1 MTLRVAILDDYQAV
15 ALQLADWASLGSDV
29 ALSVFNAPFANEAA
43 AAAAL
48 AEFDVL
54 CLMRERLALPASL
67 IRSLP
72 ALKLVVV
79 TGGRTRTIDLDA
91 AVARGITVCHTH
103 PGQSAAATPELA
115 WGLILA
121 LARSIPAEDHNLR
134 AGQWQRTLGE
144 TIAGKTLGLL
154 GLGKLGRAMVP
165 IARAFGLDV
174 IAWSPNLT
182 QDRADAVGVQ
192 AVSKEDLFGT
202 ADVVSLHL
210 VLSDTT
216 RGIVG
221 AREIGMMKPGAMLI
235 NTSRGPLVDEPA
247 LLAALLAGR
256 IRAGIDVFD
265 IEPLPADSPW
275 RHAPNTVL
283 TPHLGF
289 VTRAAYEAFYR
300 GAVEDIAAWR
310 AGQPVRV
317 LASPS

>member
-29 ALSVFNAPFANEAA
+29 QVTVFNAPFADEAA

-48 AEFDVL
+48 AEFDIL

-67 IRSLP
+67 IRRLP

-79 TGGRTRTIDLDA
+79 TGGRTRTIDLEA
-91 AVARGITVCHTH
+91 AVAQGITVCHTH

-134 AGQWQRTLGE
+134 AGQWQQTLGE

-182 QDRADAVGVQ
+182 QDRADAAGIR
-192 AVSKEDLFGT
+192 AVSKEDLFGR
-202 ADVVSLHL
+202 ADIVSLHL
-210 VLSDTT
+210 VLGDTT

-247 LLAALLAGR
+247 LLAALHAGR

-300 GAVEDIAAWR
+300 DAVEDIAAWR
-310 AGQPVRV
+310 AGRPVRV

>member
-15 ALQLADWASLGSDV
+15 ALQLADWASLGHDV
-29 ALSVFNAPFANEAA
+29 TVSVFNAPFADEAA
-43 AAAAL
+43 AATAL
-48 AEFDVL
+48 AEFDIL

-67 IRSLP
+67 IRRLP
-72 ALKLVVV
+72 MLKLVVV
-79 TGGRTRTIDLDA
+79 TGGRTRTIDLEA
-91 AVARGITVCHTH
+91 AVAQGITVCHTH
-103 PGQSAAATPELA
+103 PGQSGAATPELA
-115 WGLILA
+115 WGLILS
-121 LARSIPAEDHNLR
+121 LARCIPTEDRNLR
-134 AGQWQRTLGE
+134 TGQWQQTLGE

-165 IARAFGLDV
+165 VARAFGLDV

-182 QDRADAVGVQ
+182 QDRANEVGVQ
-192 AVSKEDLFGT
+192 AVSKPDLFSM
-202 ADVVSLHL
+202 ADIVSIHL
-210 VLSDTT
+210 ILGDTT

-247 LLAALLAGR
+247 LLAALQAGR

-275 RHAPNTVL
+275 QHAPNTVL

-289 VTRAAYEAFYR
+289 VTRAAYEAFYHD
-300 GAVEDIAAWR
+300 AVEDIAAWR
-310 AGQPVRV
+310 AGRPVRV
-317 LASPS
+317 LAAPS